1 MIDYFHRMHLP
12 NPSGML
18 EIFVLSVIIY
28 YTVLFF
34 RGTRG
39 AAVLSG
45 FVTVLILTIFL
56 TEIFHLE
63 ALNWLLQRF
72 SVYLALA
79 ILIIFQ
85 PEIRRALAELGKQHV
100 FSSSARESKLVDH
113 IVQAISQLAERKIG
127 ALVAI
132 EREIGTRSF
141 QETGTRIE
149 SNITTE
155 LLTTLFHPNTA
166 LHDGGVIIAE
176 NRLMSAGCLFPLSQ
190 RDGLSTTLGMRHRA
204 ALGMSEETDAVVLVV
219 SEETGTI
226 SVAFK
231 GHLSREFDEERLR
244 KLLGKVLTRGRM
256 ARSRISRVKEKL
268 DLTPEGVAKTVEF
281 SSEQGASTHGG

>member
-1 MIDYFHRMHLP
+1 MIDYFHRIHLP
-12 NPSGML
+12 NPGGML
-18 EIFVLSVIIY
+18 EILVLSVIIY

-100 FSSSARESKLVDH
+100 FSSSASESKLVDH

>member
-226 SVAFK
+226 SVAYK
-231 GHLSREFDEERLR
+231 GHLSRDFDEERLR
-244 KLLGKVLTRGRM
+244 KLLGKVLTRRRM

-281 SSEQGASTHGG
+281 SSEQGASTHGR